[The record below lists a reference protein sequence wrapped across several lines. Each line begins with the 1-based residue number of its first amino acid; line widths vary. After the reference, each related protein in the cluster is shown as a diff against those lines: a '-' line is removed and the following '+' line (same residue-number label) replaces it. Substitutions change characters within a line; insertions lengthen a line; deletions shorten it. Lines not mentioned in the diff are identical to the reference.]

1 MTKHLGR
8 RALEKTLKKKS
19 ENAQDHSTETT
30 DSVPFLKELLS
41 IPDAQVLNRIL
52 EQDNPTDLVQ
62 QIAQEDFYWLIK
74 RVGEDDCLPLL
85 KIASD
90 TQRQYLL
97 DLEIWK
103 KDLLD
108 FEKASVWLKRLHM
121 ADQERLSRW
130 FFSEGETFIYYYLF
144 KNIKVEARYGDI
156 DPDLAGSSFSLDGVF
171 YLSIPDD
178 SLRQAIE
185 EILRAMASVDFER
198 YQYLMS
204 TLAGVIPAE
213 MEEDMYRMRNVR
225 LAEHGF
231 LPPEEAMV
239 VFSPLKPESLL
250 DDSASQKTVY
260 PAGGGLREIIP
271 VFPHNYATGENIL
284 TKAFLDLDDNLFQ
297 DRFSIEF
304 AGLCNQIL
312 SAEGVQANDLDKLIG
327 VCKKAG
333 AHLNLALERLCAS
346 DVSLAKKYLRTRS
359 LVSIF
364 RVGFGLALGLRW
376 ETERWL
382 KNSWFHDQSL
392 GIDFWGDQWAGLL
405 SGILMPKPRLHT
417 SLEGKEYREFEH
429 LSELDKCMRIVD
441 CIKALDGLLWRLTGL
456 YPLKRGLKDQ
466 TGLTF
471 QPLLFNLWARRLL
484 NLEPSL
490 AGLSS
495 EQIKELFLHLRA
507 GEDTPPHRMTGFEKI
522 FITDMISY
530 ASGFDPIILERL
542 TEALYLVWKEFLA
555 EYEWVPSQDLDTKL
569 AKFIT
574 IGQDIESIS
583 YHLST

>member
-1 MTKHLGR
+1 MG
-8 RALEKTLKKKS
+8 KTLKKLKRKAK
-19 ENAQDHSTETT
+19 NDQDHSPAIPEKTC
-30 DSVPFLKELLS
+30 FLRELLS
-41 IPDAQVLNRIL
+41 IPDDQVLNRIMD
-52 EQDNPTDLVQ
+52 QDNPTDLVQ
-62 QIAQEDFYWLIK
+62 QIAREDFYLLIK

-97 DLEIWK
+97 DLEIWN
-103 KDLLD
+103 KDLPDL
-108 FEKASVWLKRLHM
+108 EKASVWLKRLYM

-130 FFSEGETFIYYYLF
+130 FFSEGEAFIYYYLF

-156 DPDLAGSSFSLDGVF
+156 DPDLAASFFSIDGVF
-171 YLSIPDD
+171 YLSITDD
-178 SLRQAIE
+178 SLRQTIE

-231 LPPEEAMV
+231 LPPEEAIV
-239 VFSPLKPESLL
+239 VFSPLKPEALI

-260 PAGGGLREIIP
+260 PHDEGLREIIP
-271 VFPHNYATGENIL
+271 VFPYNYASSENIL
-284 TKAFLDLDDNLFQ
+284 TKAFLDLDDDLFK

-312 SAEGVQANDLDKLIG
+312 SAEGFQANDLDILIG

-333 AHLNLALERLCAS
+333 AHLNLALERLCTG
-346 DVSLAKKYLRTRS
+346 DVFLAKKYLMNRS

-376 ETERWL
+376 ETERWY
-382 KNSWFHDQSL
+382 KKSWFHDQGL
-392 GIDFWGDQWAGLL
+392 GLGFWGDQWAGIL
-405 SGILMPKPRLHT
+405 SGILMIKPLLYAC
-417 SLEGKEYREFEH
+417 LEGKEEYRSFEH
-429 LSELDKCMRIVD
+429 LSEIDQCRRIID
-441 CIKALDGLLWRLTGL
+441 GIKALDRLLWRLTGL

-471 QPLLFNLWARRLL
+471 HQLLFNLWARRLL
-484 NLEPSL
+484 NLEPNL

-507 GEDTPPHRMTGFEKI
+507 GEDSPPHSMTGFEKI
-522 FITDMISY
+522 FITDMMSY
-530 ASGFDPIILERL
+530 ASGFDPMTLERL
-542 TEALYLVWKEFLA
+542 TEALSLVWKEFSA
-555 EYEWVPSQDLDTKL
+555 EYEWVPSQDLDTRFT
-569 AKFIT
+569 KFIT
-574 IGQDIESIS
+574 IEQDVKDM
-583 YHLST
+583 H